1 MAKYD
6 REFLVQ
12 YLQDIYALY
21 LAENRLKTTQRQAEY
36 KIARCQ
42 ENQKQQPQKPQR
54 RDAETPGCGPYYWT
68 GSAVFSFLI
77 YFIVGDA
84 SSISFT
90 AVLMLLTAIVSTLFA
105 VIGFLACREQ
115 NESNEAA
122 YQRDLYNY
130 NQALAEYQKIEEQ
143 NARNLPALSNT
154 LTQCRQERERIA
166 ALLEQVYNVN
176 VIPGR
181 YRDVYAIAYLYDYF
195 SCSQETD
202 LSMALNTYV
211 LEQIKDRLDRLIRN
225 QEETILTLYGII
237 DNQAETMRKLD
248 KMHQDMKHRLSSIQ
262 ASSDEQATYLRMIES
277 NSAVDTYFSAVQ
289 YLQN

>member
-1 MAKYD
+1 
-6 REFLVQ
+6 
-12 YLQDIYALY
+12 
-21 LAENRLKTTQRQAEY
+21 
-36 KIARCQ
+36 
-42 ENQKQQPQKPQR
+42 
-54 RDAETPGCGPYYWT
+54 
-68 GSAVFSFLI
+68 
-77 YFIVGDA
+77 
-84 SSISFT
+84 
-90 AVLMLLTAIVSTLFA
+90 MLLTAIVSTLFA

-143 NARNLPALSNT
+143 NAHNLPALSNT

-181 YRDVYAIAYLYDYF
+181 YQDVYAIAYLYDYF